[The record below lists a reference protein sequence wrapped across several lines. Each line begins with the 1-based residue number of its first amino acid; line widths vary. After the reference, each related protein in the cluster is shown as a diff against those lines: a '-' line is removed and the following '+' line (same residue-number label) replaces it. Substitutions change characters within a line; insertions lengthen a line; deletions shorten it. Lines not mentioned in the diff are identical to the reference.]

1 MFEIKKIPDKTID
14 EINNLLNTINLKET
28 LAPTMTVGGFQSQNI
43 YNMFSKKLLKKILPI
58 NGFYKKIYHI
68 HYIKY
73 NQDGYQKEHNHAHKE
88 KYSFILYLNN
98 SSGDTVFKEPIN
110 KRITPE
116 LGKLIFFKSDVFHRG
131 EITNSTKKI
140 LVGGIAKDV
149 V

>member
-1 MFEIKKIPDKTID
+1 M
-14 EINNLLNTINLKET
+14 
-28 LAPTMTVGGFQSQNI
+28 
-43 YNMFSKKLLKKILPI
+43 
-58 NGFYKKIYHI
+58 KIYHI

-73 NQDGYQKEHNHAHKE
+73 NEGGYQKEHNHAHNE

-116 LGKLIFFKSDVFHRG
+116 LGKLIFFKANVFHRG

-140 LVGGIAKDV
+140 LVGGVDENV